1 MTDSAIA
8 SVPVPPQT
16 TAAKPSFV
24 GAVTIFTGSAGGSVP
39 GFMRAAQRA
48 ASVLSQAG
56 IKIVYGG
63 GNTGMMGAVADA
75 ALESGGTVHG
85 ITTESLQDSEVAHQ
99 GLTKL
104 EVVADM
110 HARKL
115 RMASLGD
122 AFVAF
127 PGGAGTLEEFFEVW
141 TWQQLGIHAKPV
153 ALLNVNGFWDSLL
166 KAIDQMIVAGFLR
179 PEYRESLIVADT
191 ADELLSKLARW
202 QGPEIKWAQAS

>member
-1 MTDSAIA
+1 MTDPAIA
-8 SVPVPPQT
+8 SVPVPTQ
-16 TAAKPSFV
+16 TAAAKTGFV
-24 GAVTIFTGSAGGSVP
+24 GAVTIFTGSASGSVP

-48 ASVLSQAG
+48 ATVLAQAG
-56 IKIVYGG
+56 VKIVYGG
-63 GNTGMMGAVADA
+63 GNTGLMGAVADA
-75 ALESGGTVHG
+75 ALVAGGTVHG
-85 ITTESLQDSEVAHQ
+85 ITTVNLKDTEVAHR

-110 HARKL
+110 HARKV

-141 TWQQLGIHAKPV
+141 TWQQLGIHTKPV

-191 ADELLSKLARW
+191 ADELLTKLAQW
-202 QGPEIKWAQAS
+202 HVPETKWAQAS

>member
-8 SVPVPPQT
+8 SVPVPPQ
-16 TAAKPSFV
+16 KPTVDTGFV
-24 GAVTIFTGSAGGSVP
+24 GAVTIFTGSASGSVP
-39 GFMRAAQRA
+39 GFKRAAQRA
-48 ASVLSQAG
+48 ATVLAQAG

-63 GNTGMMGAVADA
+63 GNTGLMGAVADA
-75 ALESGGTVHG
+75 ALKAGGTVHG
-85 ITTESLQDSEVAHQ
+85 ITTTSLKDTEVAHR

-104 EVVADM
+104 EIVADS
-110 HARKL
+110 HARKV

-141 TWQQLGIHAKPV
+141 TWQQLGIHTKPV

-179 PEYRESLIVADT
+179 PEYRESLIVADN
-191 ADELLSKLARW
+191 ADELLIKLTRW
-202 QGPEIKWAQAS
+202 QAPAAKWAQAS